1 MGDKDI
7 QVVEYLRLQ
16 ARVEEFILT
25 GLHDRR
31 SIGLRLG
38 ISVDQV
44 HQHCSELMA
53 KWVGERPKKNR
64 DRRLLLIT
72 MLERLM
78 YSANMEFEKSKRPG
92 RKVVTK
98 YRPEKCSKCD
108 GKGNRGRGKCKA
120 CKGDGTVT
128 KGRITMTVEKRP
140 GDPCYLQ
147 LAIACAREIARLEG
161 LGQKNRR
168 SKVEVET
175 DRHLHVTLQS
185 EVERWRDAPDNLL
198 IEAKCLADRL
208 AAISQPLRRTVMAPA
223 IQAGITECRR

>member
-25 GLHDRR
+25 GRHDRR

-64 DRRLLLIT
+64 ECRLLLIE
-72 MLERLM
+72 MLNRLM
-78 YSANMEFEKSKRPG
+78 YAANVEWERSKRPG
-92 RKVVTK
+92 HRVVTE
-98 YRPEKCSKCD
+98 YRPEKCAACD
-108 GKGNRGRGKCKA
+108 GAGKRGRRKCGACEGKGK
-120 CKGDGTVT
+120 VT
-128 KGRITMTVEKRP
+128 KEPVTKTVERRL
-140 GDPCYLQ
+140 GDPSYLQ
-147 LAIACAREIARLEG
+147 VAIACAREIARLEG

-168 SKVEVET
+168 SKVEAET
-175 DRHLHVTLQS
+175 DRHLHLHLNE
-185 EVERWRDAPDNLL
+185 EVERLKEAPDDLL
-198 IEAKCLADRL
+198 IEMKVLADRL
-208 AAISQPLRRTVMAPA
+208 SA
-223 IQAGITECRR
+223 IQKPVRKVLEAAPVRGPY